1 MAEANFDPIRSEDYV
16 APLQESYKA
25 INEGMNNYWN
35 QETSNA
41 QRAAEIA
48 GRDVQA
54 LADMSSTLGEY
65 FTKKDEEK
73 KLADKAKGYMW
84 MQENGIEP
92 GAEQAFK
99 EAEAQARLDGTVI
112 NEEIYQWEASGG
124 DIWTSESFRNMNA
137 SEKLGAVTAWSQMQA
152 AQYNPAEATKG
163 ASSYE
168 EYNAALTNYRFNFY
182 KKFGDIN
189 PAILNEH
196 VFGTVRKSEQN
207 NYSEWYSTR
216 EAEIQK
222 DRNEKYAN
230 EFSACTRSGGG
241 TQCFFNYRDSQ
252 TIHGMSRGDAR
263 RNAFKLAKEMAA
275 NGTFTKEMYVD
286 LLAENRM
293 FEHAGKQGKMS
304 AWNDEFFEDM
314 QALEDAVYKKE
325 IQDYEIGQSQK
336 KIDNAKEYDAKI
348 QSFEWTDY
356 GLLPKYVDELKELKR
371 SQERRYGFSHPKLT
385 DAAIKGLSHKEN
397 YYTDRKEDLKSDI
410 MSGEIMSTE
419 DAERLGYEIPVFM
432 DQNIQTLLKNVQNAR
447 FDYEK
452 QAKYIE
458 ELVLRQA
465 EVTNETRTPEVGQI
479 IEHLQGQLKRNMI
492 AAAIAD
498 PDNKNIGSQQYE
510 LLKNIFIQDI
520 TQPDMANSKYK
531 KNNNWSPPQ
540 SIPTNITTEL
550 DANNT
555 VIRQK
560 IDSEVKKGMET
571 LTVANTYFSPEQLI
585 KYGEDFNK
593 GSLVV
598 PARATYIA
606 RWFGNEDVDGSLLTG
621 LDVINYQRKA
631 INLEPLEVP
640 DVLTNLKKLP
650 KLSQKEMLYSKVD
663 SVTNRVVGE
672 NKEVVEELSKSML
685 HPVIQEYLNENSHQS
700 QLKGGQNLSLEGY
713 WQQARILENKL
724 KEVYEGDEPIHTVI
738 ENVKKKANEIYKKA
752 NSGEKDALLQGK
764 SNNDKQ
770 QWRRKNY
777 LETLAKEMGVE
788 NITEWVNELNLDD
801 YDFDSPEKYFSE
813 NDEGAETVIEQSP
826 SYEDLAVSMDFLK
839 AYDFDIDNVPIF
851 NGEFSAFDQNRFDQ
865 LMYKHTGSMEALGKL
880 VRPAFMQ

>member
-1 MAEANFDPIRSEDYV
+1 
-16 APLQESYKA
+16 
-25 INEGMNNYWN
+25 
-35 QETSNA
+35 
-41 QRAAEIA
+41 
-48 GRDVQA
+48 
-54 LADMSSTLGEY
+54 
-65 FTKKDEEK
+65 
-73 KLADKAKGYMW
+73 
-84 MQENGIEP
+84 
-92 GAEQAFK
+92 
-99 EAEAQARLDGTVI
+99 
-112 NEEIYQWEASGG
+112 
-124 DIWTSESFRNMNA
+124 
-137 SEKLGAVTAWSQMQA
+137 
-152 AQYNPAEATKG
+152 
-163 ASSYE
+163 
-168 EYNAALTNYRFNFY
+168 
-182 KKFGDIN
+182 
-189 PAILNEH
+189 LNEH

-336 KIDNAKEYDAKI
+336 KFDNAKEYDAKI

-356 GLLPKYVDELKELKR
+356 GLLPKYVKELKELKR

-447 FDYEK
+447 FDYEGK
-452 QAKYIE
+452 AKLVEQLVLSQAK
-458 ELVLRQA
+458 L
-465 EVTNETRTPEVGQI
+465 TNETATPAVTQLI
-479 IEHLQGQLKRNMI
+479 THLQGQLKQQMI
-492 AAAIAD
+492 AAAISD
-498 PDNKNIGSQQYE
+498 PDNKNIGNEQYQILE
-510 LLKNIFIQDI
+510 NLFKADI
-520 TQPDMANSKYK
+520 SQPDMANSIYK
-531 KNNNWSPPQ
+531 KNNDWSPPQ
-540 SIPTNITTEL
+540 SIPINITTEL
-550 DANNT
+550 DQNNN

-560 IDSEVKKGMET
+560 IDSETNNGFET

-598 PARATYIA
+598 PSRATYIA
-606 RWFGNEDVDGSLLTG
+606 RRFGNEDADGSLLTG

-700 QLKGGQNLSLEGY
+700 KLKGGQNLSLEGY

-724 KEVYEGDEPIHTVI
+724 KEVYTGTEPLHTVI

-752 NSGEKDALLQGK
+752 NSGEDDALLQGK

-777 LETLAKEMGVE
+777 LETLAQEMGVQ
-788 NITEWVNELNLDD
+788 NIAEWVNELNLDD
-801 YDFDSPEKYFSE
+801 YDFDSPEKYFAE

-826 SYEDLAVSMDFLK
+826 SYEDLAVSMEFLK
-839 AYDFDIDNVPIF
+839 AYDFDFTNVPLID
-851 NGEFSAFDQNRFDQ
+851 GKFSAFDQNRFDQ
-865 LMYKHTGSMEALGKL
+865 LMYKHTGSMEALGNL